1 MSENHTYID
10 APPDAVFDVLAD
22 AYSFAYWVVG
32 ASEIR
37 GVEGNWPEPGSKFHH
52 TQGFYGVGLK
62 DSTSSLAAT
71 RPRQLVMEVRFRPL
85 MVGKVELRLRPRGRG
100 THVTM
105 IEYPISGPVKKI
117 HNPLIDRAFWARNIE
132 SLRRLRKL
140 AEKRAAAREGIAPA
154 RATESVTA

>member
-1 MSENHTYID
+1 MSENHAYID
-10 APPDAVFDVLAD
+10 APPDAVFDVLSD
-22 AYSFAYWVVG
+22 PWSYAYWVVG
-32 ASEIR
+32 SSRTR
-37 GVEGNWPEPGSKFHH
+37 GVEGDWPEPGSKFHH

-62 DSTSSLAAT
+62 DSTESIAAT

-105 IEYPISGPVKKI
+105 IEYPVAGPIAKV
-117 HNPLIDRAFWARNIE
+117 HNPALDRAFLARNVE

-140 AEKRAAAREGIAPA
+140 AEAA
-154 RATESVTA
+154 